1 MENDLML
8 VSKYRSHTGSRT
20 IVSTASLH
28 KMADVNNRKTRFS
41 ENALK
46 V

>member
-1 MENDLML
+1 MQNGLMF
-8 VSKYRSHTGSRT
+8 VSKYRSHKVSRP

-28 KMADVNNRKTRFS
+28 KMADVNNRKARFL